1 MANALN
7 SAENKLF
14 ADLTKS
20 ELANKFV
27 SLSEQIEALKKALK
41 LAETEADQ
49 IEGILLPQIGLK
61 YQPKGAEFILMPK
74 VSKGRKSTSYAT
86 VVSDAPKVCKFTTSQ
101 EAIFADLVTSQTKIG
116 EDKTSIQIVK

>member
-20 ELANKFV
+20 ELANKYV
-27 SLSEQIEALKKALK
+27 ILSEQIEALKKALK

-49 IEGILLPQIGLK
+49 IEQILLPQIGLK
-61 YQPKGAEFILMPK
+61 YQPKGADFILMPK

-86 VVSDAPKVCKFTTSQ
+86 VVSDAPKVCKFTPNQ
-101 EAIFADLVTSQTKIG
+101 EATFADLVASQTKIG
-116 EDKTSIQIVK
+116 EDKQSIQIVK

>member
-20 ELANKFV
+20 DLANKFV
-27 SLSEQIEALKKALK
+27 SLSDQIADLKKALK
-41 LAETEADQ
+41 KAETEADQ
-49 IEGILLPQIGLK
+49 IEAILLPQIGLK

-74 VSKGRKSTSYAT
+74 VSKGRQTVSYAT
-86 VVSDAPKVCKFTTSQ
+86 VVKDAPKTCKFSASQ

-116 EDKTSIQIVK
+116 EDKNSIQIVK